1 MEIEVKVLL
10 DTEKKRDLDMVEEL
24 LFQLQDVRE
33 LLEERE
39 ENLNNNSNN
48 KRRK

>member
-39 ENLNNNSNN
+39 ENLNKNNNN

>member
-1 MEIEVKVLL
+1 MQIEVKVLL

>member
-1 MEIEVKVLL
+1 MEIELKVLL

-33 LLEERE
+33 ILEDRQ